1 MSKIIAY
8 HGSKDSFN
16 QAGVDHSHG
25 KTSNI
30 GLYLSDSKD
39 IARTYA
45 GRTGYVYEI
54 ELSLNNPMVVDFEGV
69 NWDSFDYDGTAT
81 SYFILDSE
89 GNELGWYSNLPD
101 AEFAESDFD
110 EPVKIVKDV
119 DPEKTWSTDDIAR
132 NAKREGH
139 DSVIIENVIDSAD
152 KSVREPSTV
161 YVVFDNDCIVNTRL
175 VSESL
180 SESFIGFVKSLDRGW
195 NKSLIEAIV
204 EGYKV
209 IFESESS
216 NDNLLRWFDDSKVV
230 DESGKPLIV
239 YHGTNASPFN
249 TFVGKWNVRFE
260 EERGT
265 IYFTDDKDIAGGY
278 GSSIYACY
286 LKMLN
291 PLVYDAKGLHWT
303 TVNWYALSDALSGG
317 HDGVILKNV
326 LDTPA
331 GREERTINTYIVFD
345 SSQIKSAT
353 ENNGNYNP
361 RSRKI
366 FESNEY
372 SGVTLYNGTN
382 AITITGEHL
391 MESDHKDDLQSLFD
405 ELSEFVDSNPD
416 IKPSEPSEPEKTQ
429 IKDGGTVVAY
439 HGSNAVFNEFSK
451 EKIGTNFSNTKDGF
465 FFSDDLEYVDYLAKK
480 LSKEKGGT
488 PTLYKCQLDLGRT
501 YTARNYFDTF
511 SESEA
516 DKMYAAT
523 QGDVIDIFDSY
534 RDDIISKA
542 RSNKCNSIHFHSAGV
557 HLYVVFES
565 NQIKI
570 LSRSSLTE
578 SLTESISD
586 YSDIING
593 HTIPEL
599 VHYDWNKIA
608 FGFSNDDVIN
618 IPLSKLKIK
627 WKQDMENVIG
637 FDMKEYFDNIPY
649 DSLPPIEASFDG
661 KNFYVE
667 DGHHRYGYA
676 KQLKLK
682 NVPVV
687 VEITAN
693 PFKKLGFDIDDVVEY
708 KTGKL

>member
-1 MSKIIAY
+1 MNHIIAY
-8 HGSKDSFN
+8 HGSKARFN

-216 NDNLLRWFDDSKVV
+216 NDNLSRWFDDSKVV
-230 DESGKPLIV
+230 D
-239 YHGTNASPFN
+239 
-249 TFVGKWNVRFE
+249 
-260 EERGT
+260 
-265 IYFTDDKDIAGGY
+265 
-278 GSSIYACY
+278 
-286 LKMLN
+286 
-291 PLVYDAKGLHWT
+291 
-303 TVNWYALSDALSGG
+303 
-317 HDGVILKNV
+317 
-326 LDTPA
+326 
-331 GREERTINTYIVFD
+331 
-345 SSQIKSAT
+345 
-353 ENNGNYNP
+353 
-361 RSRKI
+361 
-366 FESNEY
+366 
-372 SGVTLYNGTN
+372 
-382 AITITGEHL
+382 ITITGEHL

-708 KTGKL
+708 KTGKRQ

>member
-8 HGSKDSFN
+8 HGSKARFN

-101 AEFAESDFD
+101 AEFAEFDFD

-204 EGYKV
+204 EGYAA
-209 IFESESS
+209 IFE
-216 NDNLLRWFDDSKVV
+216 
-230 DESGKPLIV
+230 
-239 YHGTNASPFN
+239 
-249 TFVGKWNVRFE
+249 
-260 EERGT
+260 
-265 IYFTDDKDIAGGY
+265 
-278 GSSIYACY
+278 
-286 LKMLN
+286 
-291 PLVYDAKGLHWT
+291 
-303 TVNWYALSDALSGG
+303 
-317 HDGVILKNV
+317 
-326 LDTPA
+326 
-331 GREERTINTYIVFD
+331 
-345 SSQIKSAT
+345 
-353 ENNGNYNP
+353 
-361 RSRKI
+361 
-366 FESNEY
+366 
-372 SGVTLYNGTN
+372 TN

-391 MESDHKDDLQSLFD
+391 MESDNNNDDLQSLFD
-405 ELSEFVDSNPD
+405 ELSEFVDSNPNV
-416 IKPSEPSEPEKTQ
+416 KPTESPEPEKAP

-465 FFSDDLEYVDYLAKK
+465 FFSDDLEYVDYLANK

-708 KTGKL
+708 KTGKRQ

>member
-8 HGSKDSFN
+8 HGSKARFN

-204 EGYKV
+204 EGYAA
-209 IFESESS
+209 IFES
-216 NDNLLRWFDDSKVV
+216 
-230 DESGKPLIV
+230 
-239 YHGTNASPFN
+239 
-249 TFVGKWNVRFE
+249 
-260 EERGT
+260 
-265 IYFTDDKDIAGGY
+265 
-278 GSSIYACY
+278 
-286 LKMLN
+286 
-291 PLVYDAKGLHWT
+291 
-303 TVNWYALSDALSGG
+303 
-317 HDGVILKNV
+317 
-326 LDTPA
+326 
-331 GREERTINTYIVFD
+331 
-345 SSQIKSAT
+345 
-353 ENNGNYNP
+353 
-361 RSRKI
+361 
-366 FESNEY
+366 
-372 SGVTLYNGTN
+372 N

-391 MESDHKDDLQSLFD
+391 MESDNNDDLQSLFD
-405 ELSEFVDSNPD
+405 ELSEFVDSNPNV
-416 IKPSEPSEPEKTQ
+416 KPTESPEPEKAP

-708 KTGKL
+708 KTGKRQ

>member
-8 HGSKDSFN
+8 HGSKARFN

-139 DSVIIENVIDSAD
+139 DSVVIENVIDSAD

-161 YVVFDNDCIVNTRL
+161 YVVFDNACIVNTRL

-204 EGYKV
+204 EGYAA
-209 IFESESS
+209 IFES
-216 NDNLLRWFDDSKVV
+216 
-230 DESGKPLIV
+230 
-239 YHGTNASPFN
+239 
-249 TFVGKWNVRFE
+249 
-260 EERGT
+260 
-265 IYFTDDKDIAGGY
+265 
-278 GSSIYACY
+278 
-286 LKMLN
+286 
-291 PLVYDAKGLHWT
+291 
-303 TVNWYALSDALSGG
+303 
-317 HDGVILKNV
+317 
-326 LDTPA
+326 
-331 GREERTINTYIVFD
+331 
-345 SSQIKSAT
+345 
-353 ENNGNYNP
+353 
-361 RSRKI
+361 
-366 FESNEY
+366 
-372 SGVTLYNGTN
+372 N

-391 MESDHKDDLQSLFD
+391 MESDNNNDDLQSLFD
-405 ELSEFVDSNPD
+405 ELSEFVDSNPNV
-416 IKPSEPSEPEKTQ
+416 KPTESPEPEKAP

-708 KTGKL
+708 KTGKRQ

>member
-139 DSVIIENVIDSAD
+139 DSVVIENVIDSAD

-161 YVVFDNDCIVNTRL
+161 YVVFDNACIVNTRL

-204 EGYKV
+204 EGYAV
-209 IFESESS
+209 IFES
-216 NDNLLRWFDDSKVV
+216 
-230 DESGKPLIV
+230 
-239 YHGTNASPFN
+239 
-249 TFVGKWNVRFE
+249 
-260 EERGT
+260 
-265 IYFTDDKDIAGGY
+265 
-278 GSSIYACY
+278 
-286 LKMLN
+286 
-291 PLVYDAKGLHWT
+291 
-303 TVNWYALSDALSGG
+303 
-317 HDGVILKNV
+317 
-326 LDTPA
+326 
-331 GREERTINTYIVFD
+331 
-345 SSQIKSAT
+345 
-353 ENNGNYNP
+353 
-361 RSRKI
+361 
-366 FESNEY
+366 
-372 SGVTLYNGTN
+372 N

-391 MESDHKDDLQSLFD
+391 MESDNNNDDLQSLFD
-405 ELSEFVDSNPD
+405 ELSEFVDSNPNV
-416 IKPSEPSEPEKTQ
+416 KPTESPEPEKAP

-708 KTGKL
+708 KTGKRQ